1 MDGKSVNNGFI
12 RAIVFIAALLRR
24 KPAKGGSRTP
34 LKKKHWIREQSL
46 YLLYYLHLQPAH
58 QKNKLYITGFCNISH
73 TIHTPYYPVHSKL
86 DLPR

>member
-34 LKKKHWIREQSL
+34 LKKNIRFVSNLQRLPYNS
-46 YLLYYLHLQPAH
+46 YTLLPGSF
-58 QKNKLYITGFCNISH
+58 KVGFATVKQGCNIAPAINH
-73 TIHTPYYPVHSKL
+73 KC
-86 DLPR
+86 